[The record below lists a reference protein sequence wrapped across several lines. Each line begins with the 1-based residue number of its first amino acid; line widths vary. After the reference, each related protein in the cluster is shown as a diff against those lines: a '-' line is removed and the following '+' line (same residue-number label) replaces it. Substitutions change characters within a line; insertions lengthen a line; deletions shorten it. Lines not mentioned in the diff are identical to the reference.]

1 VQPANT
7 KLNIEEDLMAKNN
20 NKNPLR
26 TTETVTLRT
35 VAERVGLAPCSVSA
49 ILNNSAAGMSI
60 PQHTKDRVMRAATQ
74 LNYRPNYSAR
84 SLRTKRT
91 YTVALLA
98 PDIGHAAAARIVA
111 GAEDYLRKKGY
122 CLLVAAYDPSPDWF
136 QNHFTPLRQRGV
148 EGIIT
153 MQRKPPLPVGFPT
166 VFVDLL
172 PTNLLAPMPTI
183 FQQRLERLG
192 KDCAD
197 CVVRQIERKGTRFG
211 RIASSFVPVDDPGMQ
226 APIQAAEKIEFK
238 VRSA

>member
-1 VQPANT
+1 
-7 KLNIEEDLMAKNN
+7 LNIEEDLMAKNN
-20 NKNPLR
+20 SKNPLR

-49 ILNNSAAGMSI
+49 ILNNTAAGMSI
-60 PQHTKDRVMRAATQ
+60 PQHTKDRVMRAASQ

-98 PDIGHAAAARIVA
+98 PDIGNAPAARIVA
-111 GAEDYLRKKGY
+111 GAETHLRQNGY
-122 CLLVAAYDPSPDWF
+122 CLLVATFDASPDWF
-136 QNHFTPLRQRGV
+136 QDHFTPLRQRGV

-153 MQRKPPLPVGFPT
+153 VQRRPPLPAGFPT

-172 PTNLLAPMPTI
+172 PVNLLEPMSTI

-192 KDCAD
+192 QDCAD
-197 CVVRQIERKGTRFG
+197 CLVRQIERKGTRPG
-211 RIASSFVPVDDPGMQ
+211 RMASSFVPVGDPGVQAPMQ
-226 APIQAAEKIEFK
+226 AAGKLGFTIRIA
-238 VRSA
+238 